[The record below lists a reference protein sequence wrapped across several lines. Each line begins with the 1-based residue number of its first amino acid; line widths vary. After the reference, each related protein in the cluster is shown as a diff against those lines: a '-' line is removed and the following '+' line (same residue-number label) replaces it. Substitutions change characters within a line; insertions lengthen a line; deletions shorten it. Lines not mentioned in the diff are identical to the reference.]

1 MTRRVLL
8 VGWDAAD
15 WKIIHP
21 LMERNLMPASRRL
34 VEGGVMAQMATL
46 SPVLSPMLWTSIATA
61 KRPYKHGILGFI
73 EPAPGGGVQ
82 PVTNLSRTTKAV
94 WNILGQGGLR
104 CNVIGWWPSHPAEP
118 INGVMV
124 SNHYQ
129 HAAAPMDG
137 GWPMRPGTVHPPRL
151 ADALAALRVHP
162 QELGAEHV
170 LAFIPHAAA
179 IDQEKDRRLETC
191 VRILADCSSIQ
202 SCATH
207 VMVHEPWDFM
217 AVYFDAIDHFS
228 HAFMRYHPPQ
238 QDWITDEDFD
248 RYQHVVTAGYVYHD
262 MMLARL
268 LELAGPDVTVVL
280 MSDHGFHP
288 DHLRRRALPSEPA
301 GPAAEHRDFGI
312 FVLHGPGIKRD
323 ELIHGVSLLDVTPTL
338 LTLFGLPVGED
349 MDGRPLVEAFDE
361 RPPVSRIPSWDDVA
375 GADGRHPPG
384 GHLMPADA
392 QEGLEHLVALG
403 YVERPSDDAG
413 EAVRDCERELNYN
426 LARAYMDG
434 GQHGLAVPILV
445 DLYRDKPLEFRF
457 GIQLAICLQSLGV
470 VNDLDRLIE
479 NLNARWRQASSESR
493 QRLSEIAAVAKE
505 RRAAKN
511 QAADPA
517 PTPGVPLFS
526 PAEQAVIRKLR
537 SIARGNPGT
546 LDYLAGWVATA
557 RKDYEGAL
565 AHFARAERTQSTV
578 PGFHLQLGD
587 AYHRL
592 ERYAEADTCFHRAL
606 ELDPSTPGA
615 YLGLARTSLRRRQ
628 PKQAAEYAARALGL
642 RYQMP
647 PAHHCLGLA
656 RLALREVDGAIDAFE
671 IALSQNPNFP
681 EVHNRLAGVY
691 SRVFNDQSRAI
702 SHRVMAMQIRSE
714 RRRQARTRLIPE
726 LPLLDPAGTRDHLP
740 AFQTT
745 QTTPGRLPCLGGPP
759 AQASHA
765 ARGSRTHGDNA
776 VIVVSGLPR
785 SGTSMMMQM
794 LVAGGVAPM
803 TDAARPADDGNPR
816 GYFELARV
824 KQLRQQNDWVEEARG
839 RVIKVVAPLIPYLPQ
854 SVAYRVIVMDRDL
867 DEIVRSQRRLLE
879 RLGHDRASQGP
890 EQLDLFLRQQITLAL
905 RLLKAHGVPTMVV
918 PHAETLARPEA
929 AAARVVS
936 FLGLPLDVSAMS
948 AVVDSMLYRERKAAL
963 DVG

>member
-21 LMERNLMPASRRL
+21 LMERNLMPATRRL
-34 VEGGVMAQMATL
+34 VEEGVMGHMATL
-46 SPVLSPMLWTSIATA
+46 SPVLSPMLWTSIATG

-94 WNILGQGGLR
+94 WNIFSQQGLR

-129 HAAAPMDG
+129 HATAPMDR
-137 GWPMRPGTVHPPRL
+137 GWSMRRGTVHPARL
-151 ADALAALRVHP
+151 ADTLAALRVHP

-170 LAFIPHAAA
+170 LPFIPHAAA
-179 IDQEKDRRLETC
+179 IDQAKDRRLETC
-191 VRILADCSSIQ
+191 VRIIADCSSIQ

-248 RYQHVVTAGYVYHD
+248 RYKHVVTAGYVYHD

-268 LELAGPDVTVVL
+268 LELAGPDTTVVL

-349 MDGRPLVEAFDE
+349 MDGRPLVEAFE
-361 RPPVSRIPSWDDVA
+361 NRPEVARIPSWDDVA

-384 GHLMPADA
+384 SHLTHDDA
-392 QEGLEHLVALG
+392 REGIEHLVALG

-426 LARAYMDG
+426 LARAHVDG

-457 GIQLAICLQSLGV
+457 GIELAICLKALGV

-479 NLNARWRQASSESR
+479 NLNARWRQASAEAR
-493 QRLSEIAAVAKE
+493 RRLSEIAAVAKE
-505 RRAAKN
+505 RRAARN
-511 QAADPA
+511 QSADPVTA
-517 PTPGVPLFS
+517 PPPLFS
-526 PAEQAVIRKLR
+526 RAEQNVVRKLR
-537 SIARGNPGT
+537 AIARGNPGT

-557 RKDYEGAL
+557 RKDHEGAL
-565 AHFARAERTQSTV
+565 VHFARAERTQSTA

-592 ERYAEADTCFHRAL
+592 GRYAEADACFNRARD
-606 ELDPSTPGA
+606 LDPATPGA
-615 YLGLARTSLRRRQ
+615 YLGLARTALRRGR

-647 PAHHCLGLA
+647 PAHYCLGLA
-656 RLALREVDGAIDAFE
+656 RLALRDVDGAIDAFE
-671 IALSQNPNFP
+671 TALSQNPNFP
-681 EVHNRLAGVY
+681 EVHRRLAGVY
-691 SRVFNDQSRAI
+691 SRVFNDQSRAV
-702 SHRVMAMQIRSE
+702 SHRAMAMQIRSE
-714 RRRQARTRLIPE
+714 RRRQASRRLIPE

-740 AFQTT
+740 AFPSSQTA
-745 QTTPGRLPCLGGPP
+745 PGRRPCLGDPP
-759 AQASHA
+759 GHPG
-765 ARGSRTHGDNA
+765 RGATGSATDTGNA
-776 VIVVSGLPR
+776 VVVVSGLPR

-803 TDAARPADDGNPR
+803 TDVERPADEGNPR

-824 KQLRQQNDWVEEARG
+824 KQLQMQNDWLDEARG
-839 RVIKVVAPLIPYLPQ
+839 RALKVVSPLVPYLPQ
-854 SVAYRVIVMDRDL
+854 GVEYRVIVMERDL
-867 DEIVRSQRRLLE
+867 EEIVRSQRRLLE
-879 RLGHDRASQGP
+879 HLGHDRARQGP
-890 EQLDLFLRQQITLAL
+890 DQLALFLRQQVALAL
-905 RLLKAHGVPTMVV
+905 SLLKAHNVPTIVV
-918 PHAETLARPEA
+918 SHAETVADPGA
-929 AAARVVS
+929 AASRVAG
-936 FLGLPLDVSAMS
+936 FLGLPLDIAAMA
-948 AVVDSMLYRERKAAL
+948 AVVDSMLYRERNAASG
-963 DVG
+963 VR